1 MRDEVEGRG
10 AFDFSITEE
19 ISDLL
24 SRGLPFGDADAFA
37 ALAGRTA
44 GLLGLQIVSPL
55 NARSLESIISREPGV
70 YNAAISVAA
79 EWSSYTSKL
88 REELRQLQAML
99 SQLPR

>member
-37 ALAGRTA
+37 ALD
-44 GLLGLQIVSPL
+44 
-55 NARSLESIISREPGV
+55 
-70 YNAAISVAA
+70 
-79 EWSSYTSKL
+79 
-88 REELRQLQAML
+88 ELRQLQVML